1 MSYQDYR
8 DLKVWQEAMNLV
20 VSCYRLTE
28 TFPKHELFG
37 LISQL
42 QRAAVSIPAN
52 IAEGQ
57 GRNYDGEFL
66 KHLAIALGSLAEL
79 ETHLQIAHRLG
90 YIEEKQ
96 QNQAIEQTRQIS
108 RMIYGLRKS
117 IQAKIAN
124 SRKPDAENA
133 LLKTEH

>member
-8 DLKVWQEAMNLV
+8 DLKVWQEAMDLV

-37 LISQL
+37 LVSQL

-57 GRNYDGEFL
+57 GRHYDGEFL

-79 ETHLQIAHRLG
+79 ETHLQIAQRLG
-90 YIEEKQ
+90 YIEETK
-96 QNQAIEQTRQIS
+96 QNQSIEQTRQIS
-108 RMIYGLRKS
+108 RMIYGLRRS
-117 IQAKIAN
+117 IQAKITN
-124 SRKPDAENA
+124 SRKPNAENA
-133 LLKTEH
+133 LLNTEH